1 MPLAD
6 STKVAVPTSED
17 PDMTDRTVI
26 IRSQGLSWLFLR
38 MPDGSVA
45 KRAGYLSK
53 DKSLVTMH
61 WEAHSHLLCHLQK
74 FQRPLLGSEAFI
86 HMTYMCTQMAHVAH
100 IHTQTHSHRLCTHAH
115 IQIVT
120 YGIYACTQ
128 KHTYMAYTH
137 IWHIYTLTFTHMEH
151 TYIHTHGIHP

>member
-1 MPLAD
+1 MCENFWYFCYDLACGEIRRCERSESAGVEPGALNQWAGCCYWPIPPD
-6 STKVAVPTSED
+6 KVAVPTSED

-86 HMTYMCTQMAHVAH
+86 HMTYMCIQMAHVAH
-100 IHTQTHSHRLCTHAH
+100 IHTQTHTDCPHM
-115 IQIVT
+115 
-120 YGIYACTQ
+120 
-128 KHTYMAYTH
+128 HTYK
-137 IWHIYTLTFTHMEH
+137 
-151 TYIHTHGIHP
+151 